1 MKVDGTKGYA
11 FPAREILPEEVLSV
25 SHFAR
30 VVGSPDRAFYSTE
43 EARAAG
49 YAARPLP
56 RGLPLF
62 FNAITEAELLETLGI
77 IYGKTLAAGLEVE
90 YGVVVTEQ
98 DPLVGQARVA
108 DAYERVG
115 KDGTLRHFLVLET
128 EYRNRQGDMVSRTRV
143 TFIERAQ

>member
-1 MKVDGTKGYA
+1 MKVDGTKGHA
-11 FPAREILPEEVLSV
+11 FPAREVLPEEILSV

-30 VVGSPDRAFYSTE
+30 VVGSPNRAFYSTE

-49 YAARPLP
+49 YSARPLP

-77 IYGKTLAAGLEVE
+77 VYGKTLAAGLEVE
-90 YGVVVTEQ
+90 FGVVVTEQ
-98 DPLVGQARVA
+98 EPLVGQARVA
-108 DAYERVG
+108 DAYERVA
-115 KDGTLRHFLVLET
+115 KDGALRQFLVLET
-128 EYRNRQGDMVSRTRV
+128 EYRTRHGDMVNRTRV